1 MILRLGIIVVM
12 LVGAE
17 ISNAQEMFESSES
30 MVVVSDDS
38 MAVILDP
45 TLKSVVD
52 SLEAGNPGAAAVAL
66 RDILEQN
73 PVHTQALRLLISA
86 YLRME
91 DFDRAIDAG
100 QQLAVQ
106 DSADASALVTLGY
119 LYQQIGDIILS
130 EQYYQQGL
138 ALNPD
143 VIAAYQGL
151 GWIYLKTGQLEQ
163 ALDMASETTERMPH
177 YALNYILMGRAL
189 TAQGFFEDA
198 AIAYNRAFALQ
209 NDLREQYGIL
219 LQELGLRHQL
229 KR

>member
-1 MILRLGIIVVM
+1 MILRLGIIFVM
-12 LVGAE
+12 LLSAE
-17 ISNAQEMFESSES
+17 TSSAQERFESSDP
-30 MVVVSDDS
+30 MVVISDDS
-38 MAVILDP
+38 IAVILDP
-45 TLKSVVD
+45 ALKSAVD
-52 SLEAGNPGAAAVAL
+52 SLETGKPGGAAVAL
-66 RDILEQN
+66 RDILEKN
-73 PVHTQALRLLISA
+73 SAHTQALRLLVSA

-91 DFDRAIDAG
+91 DFDRAIDAC
-100 QQLAVQ
+100 QLLAVQ
-106 DSADASALVTLGY
+106 DSTDASALVALGY
-119 LYQQIGDIILS
+119 LYQRIGDIILS

-138 ALNPD
+138 ALDPD
-143 VIAAYQGL
+143 IIAAYQGL
-151 GWIYLKTGQLEQ
+151 GWIYLKTGQLER

-219 LQELGLRHQL
+219 LQELGLRHRL

>member
-12 LVGAE
+12 LLGAE
-17 ISNAQEMFESSES
+17 ISSAQEVFESS
-30 MVVVSDDS
+30 DS
-38 MAVILDP
+38 MILDP
-45 TLKSVVD
+45 ALKSAVD
-52 SLEAGNPGAAAVAL
+52 SLEVGNTGGAAVAL
-66 RDILEQN
+66 RDILEKN
-73 PVHTQALRLLISA
+73 SAHTQALRLLISA

-91 DFDRAIDAG
+91 DFDRAIDAC
-100 QQLAVQ
+100 QLLAVQ
-106 DSADASALVTLGY
+106 DSTDASALVTLGY

-138 ALNPD
+138 ALDPD

-151 GWIYLKTGQLEQ
+151 GWIYLKTGRLEQ

-177 YALNYILMGRAL
+177 HALNYILMGRAL
-189 TAQGFFEDA
+189 TAQGFFQDA

-219 LQELGLRHQL
+219 LQELGLRHRL
-229 KR
+229 RR

>member
-12 LVGAE
+12 LLSARV
-17 ISNAQEMFESSES
+17 SSAQEMFESSDS
-30 MVVVSDDS
+30 MV
-38 MAVILDP
+38 LDP
-45 TLKSVVD
+45 ALQSAVD
-52 SLEAGNPGAAAVAL
+52 SLEAGKPGAAAVAL
-66 RDILEQN
+66 RDILEKN
-73 PVHTQALRLLISA
+73 STHTQALRLLISS

-91 DFDRAIDAG
+91 DFDRAIDAC
-100 QQLAVQ
+100 QLLAVQ
-106 DSADASALVTLGY
+106 DSTDASALVALGY
-119 LYQQIGDIILS
+119 LYEKIGDIILS

-138 ALNPD
+138 ALDPD
-143 VIAAYQGL
+143 IIAAYQGL
-151 GWIYLKTGQLEQ
+151 GWIYLKTGQLER

-209 NDLREQYGIL
+209 NELREQYGIL
-219 LQELGLRHQL
+219 LQELGLRHRL

>member
-1 MILRLGIIVVM
+1 MILRLGIIVVVF
-12 LVGAE
+12 LGAE

-45 TLKSVVD
+45 ALQSVVD
-52 SLEAGNPGAAAVAL
+52 SLETGNTGAAAIAL
-66 RDILEQN
+66 RDILETN
-73 PVHTQALRLLISA
+73 PAHTQALRLIISA

-91 DFDRAIDAG
+91 DFDRAIDTC
-100 QQLAVQ
+100 QQLTLQ
-106 DSADASALVTLGY
+106 DSTDASALVALGY
-119 LYQQIGDIILS
+119 LYQRIGNIILA

-138 ALNPD
+138 ALDPD
-143 VIAAYQGL
+143 AIAAYQGL
-151 GWIYLKTGQLEQ
+151 GWIYLKTGRLER
-163 ALDMASETTERMPH
+163 ALDMASETAERRPH

-229 KR
+229 RR

>member
-1 MILRLGIIVVM
+1 MILRLGIIVIVFFC
-12 LVGAE
+12 AE
-17 ISNAQEMFESSES
+17 ISSAQEVFESS
-30 MVVVSDDS
+30 DP
-38 MAVILDP
+38 AILAP
-45 TLKSVVD
+45 ALKSVVD
-52 SLEAGNPGAAAVAL
+52 SLESGNPGGAAVAL
-66 RDILEQN
+66 RDFLEKN
-73 PVHTQALRLLISA
+73 PLHTQALRLLISS

-91 DFDRAIDAG
+91 DFDRAIDAC
-100 QQLAVQ
+100 QQLASQ
-106 DSADASALVTLGY
+106 DSTDASALVTLGY

-138 ALNPD
+138 VLNPD
-143 VIAAYQGL
+143 IIAAYQGL
-151 GWIYLKTGQLEQ
+151 GWIYLKTGRLEQ

-189 TAQGFFEDA
+189 TAQGFFQDA

-209 NDLREQYGIL
+209 NDLRKQYGIL

>member
-12 LVGAE
+12 LLSARV
-17 ISNAQEMFESSES
+17 SSAQEMFESSDS
-30 MVVVSDDS
+30 MV
-38 MAVILDP
+38 VILDP

-52 SLEAGNPGAAAVAL
+52 SLEAGNPGAATVVL
-66 RDILEQN
+66 RDILEKN
-73 PVHTQALRLLISA
+73 STHTQALRLLISS

-91 DFDRAIDAG
+91 DFDRAIDAC
-100 QQLAVQ
+100 QLLAVQ
-106 DSADASALVTLGY
+106 DSTDASALVALGY
-119 LYQQIGDIILS
+119 LYEKIGDIILS

-138 ALNPD
+138 ALDPD
-143 VIAAYQGL
+143 IIAAYQGL
-151 GWIYLKTGQLEQ
+151 GWIYLKKGQLER
-163 ALDMASETTERMPH
+163 ALDMASETAERRPH

>member
-151 GWIYLKTGQLEQ
+151 GWIYLKKGQLER
-163 ALDMASETTERMPH
+163 ALDMASETAERRPH

-219 LQELGLRHQL
+219 LQELGLRHRL

>member
-12 LVGAE
+12 LLGAE
-17 ISNAQEMFESSES
+17 ISSAQEVFESSDS
-30 MVVVSDDS
+30 MV
-38 MAVILDP
+38 LDP
-45 TLKSVVD
+45 ALKSAVD
-52 SLEAGNPGAAAVAL
+52 SLEAGNTGGAAVAL

-73 PVHTQALRLLISA
+73 SAHTQALRLLTSA

-91 DFDRAIDAG
+91 DFDRAIDVC
-100 QQLAVQ
+100 QLLAVQ
-106 DSADASALVTLGY
+106 DSTDASALVTLGY
-119 LYQQIGDIILS
+119 LYQRIGDMILS

-138 ALNPD
+138 ALDPD
-143 VIAAYQGL
+143 IIAAYQGL

-163 ALDMASETTERMPH
+163 ALDMASETTERRPH

-219 LQELGLRHQL
+219 LQELGLRHRL
-229 KR
+229 RR

>member
-1 MILRLGIIVVM
+1 MILRLGIIVVVF
-12 LVGAE
+12 LSAE
-17 ISNAQEMFESSES
+17 ISSAQEMFESS
-30 MVVVSDDS
+30 DS
-38 MAVILDP
+38 IAVILDP
-45 TLKSVVD
+45 ALKSAVD
-52 SLEAGNPGAAAVAL
+52 SLEAGNPGGATVAL

-86 YLRME
+86 YLRMK
-91 DFDRAIDAG
+91 DFDRAIDAC

-106 DSADASALVTLGY
+106 DSTDASALVALGY
-119 LYQQIGDIILS
+119 LYQRIGDMILS
-130 EQYYQQGL
+130 EQYYLQGL
-138 ALNPD
+138 ALDPD
-143 VIAAYQGL
+143 IIAAYQGL
-151 GWIYLKTGQLEQ
+151 GWIYLKTGQLER
-163 ALDMASETTERMPH
+163 ALDMASETTERRPH

-219 LQELGLRHQL
+219 LQELGLRHRL

>member
-1 MILRLGIIVVM
+1 MLRLGIIVVVF
-12 LVGAE
+12 LSAE
-17 ISNAQEMFESSES
+17 ISSAQEMFESSDP
-30 MVVVSDDS
+30 MVVISDDS
-38 MAVILDP
+38 IAVILDP
-45 TLKSVVD
+45 ALKSVVD
-52 SLEAGNPGAAAVAL
+52 SLEAGKSGGAVVAL
-66 RDILEQN
+66 RDILEQY

-91 DFDRAIDAG
+91 NFDRAIDAC
-100 QQLAVQ
+100 QQLAVR
-106 DSADASALVTLGY
+106 DSTDASALVTLGY
-119 LYQQIGDIILS
+119 LYQRIGDLILA
-130 EQYYQQGL
+130 EQYYLQGL

-151 GWIYLKTGQLEQ
+151 GWIYLKTGQLDR
-163 ALDMASETTERMPH
+163 ALDMASETAERRPH

-219 LQELGLRHQL
+219 LQELVLRHRL

>member
-12 LVGAE
+12 LLGAE
-17 ISNAQEMFESSES
+17 ISSAQEVFENSES

-52 SLEAGNPGAAAVAL
+52 SLEAGNPGAATVAL

-91 DFDRAIDAG
+91 DYDRAIDAC
-100 QQLAVQ
+100 QLLAVQ
-106 DSADASALVTLGY
+106 DSTDASALVTLGY
-119 LYQQIGDIILS
+119 LYQRIGDIILS

-163 ALDMASETTERMPH
+163 ALDMASETTERRPH

-219 LQELGLRHQL
+219 LQELGLRHRL

>member
-52 SLEAGNPGAAAVAL
+52 SLEVGNPGAATVAL

-91 DFDRAIDAG
+91 DFDRAIDAC
-100 QQLAVQ
+100 QLLAVQ
-106 DSADASALVTLGY
+106 DSTDASALVTLGY
-119 LYQQIGDIILS
+119 LYQRIGDIILS

-138 ALNPD
+138 ALDPD

-151 GWIYLKTGQLEQ
+151 GWIYLKTGQVER
-163 ALDMASETTERMPH
+163 ALDMASETAERRPH

-209 NDLREQYGIL
+209 NDLRDQYGIL
-219 LQELGLRHQL
+219 LQELGLRHRL

>member
-1 MILRLGIIVVM
+1 MILRLGIIFVM
-12 LVGAE
+12 LLSTE
-17 ISNAQEMFESSES
+17 TSSAQERFESSDP
-30 MVVVSDDS
+30 MVAISDDS
-38 MAVILDP
+38 IAVILDP
-45 TLKSVVD
+45 ALKSAVD
-52 SLEAGNPGAAAVAL
+52 SLETGKPGGAAVAL
-66 RDILEQN
+66 RDILEKN
-73 PVHTQALRLLISA
+73 SAHTQALRLLISA

-91 DFDRAIDAG
+91 DFDRAIDAC
-100 QQLAVQ
+100 QLLAAQ
-106 DSADASALVTLGY
+106 DSTDASALVALGY
-119 LYQQIGDIILS
+119 LYQRIGDIILS

-138 ALNPD
+138 ALDPD
-143 VIAAYQGL
+143 IIAAYQGL
-151 GWIYLKTGQLEQ
+151 GWIYLKTGQLER

-219 LQELGLRHQL
+219 LQELGLRHRL

>member
-12 LVGAE
+12 LLGAK
-17 ISNAQEMFESSES
+17 ISSAQEVFESSES
-30 MVVVSDDS
+30 MV
-38 MAVILDP
+38 LDP
-45 TLKSVVD
+45 ALKSVVD
-52 SLEAGNPGAAAVAL
+52 SLEAGNTGGAAVAL
-66 RDILEQN
+66 RDILEKN
-73 PVHTQALRLLISA
+73 SAHTQALRLLISA

-91 DFDRAIDAG
+91 DFDRAIDAC

-106 DSADASALVTLGY
+106 DSTDASALVTLGY
-119 LYQQIGDIILS
+119 LYQRIGDIILS

>member
-12 LVGAE
+12 LLSARV
-17 ISNAQEMFESSES
+17 SSAQEMFESSDS
-30 MVVVSDDS
+30 MV
-38 MAVILDP
+38 LDP
-45 TLKSVVD
+45 ALKSAVD
-52 SLEAGNPGAAAVAL
+52 SLEAGKPGAAAVAL
-66 RDILEQN
+66 RDILEKKST
-73 PVHTQALRLLISA
+73 HTQALRLLISS

-91 DFDRAIDAG
+91 DFDRAIDAC
-100 QQLAVQ
+100 QLLAVQ
-106 DSADASALVTLGY
+106 DSTDASALVALGY
-119 LYQQIGDIILS
+119 LYEKIGDIILS

-138 ALNPD
+138 ALDPD
-143 VIAAYQGL
+143 IIAAYQGL
-151 GWIYLKTGQLEQ
+151 GWIYLKTGQLER

-209 NDLREQYGIL
+209 NELREQYGIL
-219 LQELGLRHQL
+219 LQELGLRHRL

>member
-12 LVGAE
+12 LLGAE
-17 ISNAQEMFESSES
+17 IASAQEVFESSES

-45 TLKSVVD
+45 ALQSVVD
-52 SLEAGNPGAAAVAL
+52 SLETGNTGAATIAL
-66 RDILEQN
+66 RDILETN
-73 PVHTQALRLLISA
+73 PAHTQALRLLISA

-91 DFDRAIDAG
+91 DFNRAIDTC

-106 DSADASALVTLGY
+106 DSTDASALVALGY
-119 LYQQIGDIILS
+119 LYQRIGNIILA
-130 EQYYQQGL
+130 EQYYQHGV
-138 ALNPD
+138 ALDPD
-143 VIAAYQGL
+143 AIAAYQGL
-151 GWIYLKTGQLEQ
+151 GWIYLKTGQLER
-163 ALDMASETTERMPH
+163 ALDMASETAERRPH

-229 KR
+229 RR

>member
-12 LVGAE
+12 LLGAE
-17 ISNAQEMFESSES
+17 NSNAQEMFESSES

-52 SLEAGNPGAAAVAL
+52 SLEAGNPGAATVVL

-73 PVHTQALRLLISA
+73 PVHTQALRLLISS
-86 YLRME
+86 YLRMK
-91 DFDRAIDAG
+91 DFDRAIDAC
-100 QQLAVQ
+100 QLLAVQ
-106 DSADASALVTLGY
+106 DSTDASALVTLGY
-119 LYQQIGDIILS
+119 LYQRIGDIILS

-151 GWIYLKTGQLEQ
+151 GWIYLKKGQLER
-163 ALDMASETTERMPH
+163 ALDMASETAERRPH

>member
-1 MILRLGIIVVM
+1 MLRLGIIVVM
-12 LVGAE
+12 LLSAE
-17 ISNAQEMFESSES
+17 ISSAQEVFESSES
-30 MVVVSDDS
+30 MVVVLDDS

-52 SLEAGNPGAAAVAL
+52 SLEAGNPGAAAIAL
-66 RDILEQN
+66 RDILKKN
-73 PVHTQALRLLISA
+73 SAHTQALRLLISA

-91 DFDRAIDAG
+91 NFDRAIDTCH
-100 QQLAVQ
+100 QLAAH
-106 DSADASALVTLGY
+106 DSTDASALVALGY
-119 LYQQIGDIILS
+119 LYQRIGDMILS

-143 VIAAYQGL
+143 IIAAYQGL
-151 GWIYLKTGQLEQ
+151 GWIYLKRGQLEQ
-163 ALDMASETTERMPH
+163 ALDMASETAERRPH

-229 KR
+229 RR